1 MTTHYLKLWHPM
13 LDPVEKVVRLLGVKL
28 RQVLTVEGDLTD
40 VKPAEI
46 IIGKLLLDR
55 FGWTA
60 EIVEKPKS

>member
-13 LDPVEKVVRLLGVKL
+13 LNPVEKVVRLLGIKL

>member
-1 MTTHYLKLWHPM
+1 MTTHYLKVWHPA
-13 LDPVEKVVRLLGVKL
+13 LGPVEKVTRLLGIKL
-28 RQVLTVEGDLTD
+28 RQVLTFEGNLDD

-55 FGWTA
+55 FGVTA